1 MQPANGLEPQAAD
14 VETQASQL
22 PLADLRA
29 FRQNTSGPLRDPSM
43 KPLPHSTTSLFT
55 VGHSSLELD
64 GFLKILVTHEVKIL
78 CDVRSR
84 PGSFRFPQFNRES
97 LEVCLASAE
106 IAYEFLG
113 EALGGRPSDPRAYH
127 ADGIVNYE
135 ERHRAPDFSAGIDR
149 ALELCHASNI
159 ALMCAEED
167 PLQCHR
173 FLMICPALLD
183 RGVTP
188 LHIRRGGELESQR
201 EAEDR
206 LLKLHDLAAFDSGSL
221 FICERDVAL
230 QDALRRQAQE
240 FAFRASPEA
249 IEYF

>member
-1 MQPANGLEPQAAD
+1 
-14 VETQASQL
+14 
-22 PLADLRA
+22 
-29 FRQNTSGPLRDPSM
+29 M
-43 KPLPHSTTSLFT
+43 KPSPHANNSVFT

-64 GFLKILVTHEVKIL
+64 GFLKILVTHEIKIL

-84 PGSFRFPQFNRES
+84 PGSLRFPQFNREP
-97 LEVCLASAE
+97 LEACLASAD
-106 IAYEFLG
+106 IRYEFLG

-127 ADGIVNYE
+127 SDGIVNYE
-135 ERHRAPDFSAGIDR
+135 ERRKAADFCAGIDR
-149 ALELCHASNI
+149 ALGMCRVANI

-188 LHIRRGGELESQR
+188 SHIRRDGELESQR

-221 FICERDVAL
+221 FISERDVAL
-230 QDALRRQAQE
+230 QDAFRRQSQE

-249 IEYF
+249 VEYF

>member
-1 MQPANGLEPQAAD
+1 
-14 VETQASQL
+14 
-22 PLADLRA
+22 
-29 FRQNTSGPLRDPSM
+29 M
-43 KPLPHSTTSLFT
+43 KPPPHSNTSLFT
-55 VGHSSLELD
+55 AGHSSLELD
-64 GFLKILVTHEVKIL
+64 GLLRILLAQEIRIV

-84 PGSFRFPQFNRES
+84 PGSFRFPQFNREP
-97 LEVCLASAE
+97 LEACLASAE
-106 IAYEFLG
+106 VQYEFLG
-113 EALGGRPSDPRAYH
+113 ETLGGRPSDPRAYN

-135 ERHRAPDFSAGIDR
+135 ERRKATDFRAGIDR
-149 ALELCHASNI
+149 VLELSLASNI

-188 LHIRRGGELESQR
+188 SHIRRGGELESQR

-221 FICERDVAL
+221 FISERDVAL

-249 IEYF
+249 TEYF

>member
-1 MQPANGLEPQAAD
+1 LGSSQVACRFASLSAKYKSAPTDLYVTGPSAN
-14 VETQASQL
+14 S
-22 PLADLRA
+22 
-29 FRQNTSGPLRDPSM
+29 S
-43 KPLPHSTTSLFT
+43 KIFT
-55 VGHSSLELD
+55 IGHSSRDLGDFVVALANQD
-64 GFLKILVTHEVKIL
+64 IRVV

-84 PGSFRFPQFNRES
+84 PGSFRFPQFNREP
-97 LEVCLASAE
+97 LEACLSAAG
-106 IAYEFLG
+106 IQYIFLG
-113 EALGGRPSDPRAYH
+113 ESLGGRPPDLRAYDV
-127 ADGIVNYE
+127 DGVVNYE
-135 ERHRAPDFSAGIDR
+135 ERRKAADFSAGIDR
-149 ALELCHASNI
+149 TLDLSRASNI

-188 LHIRRGGELESQR
+188 SHLRRGVELESQR

-206 LLKLHDLAAFDSGSL
+206 LLKLHDLAAFDSASL
-221 FICERDVAL
+221 FASEREAAL
-230 QDALRRQAQE
+230 EEALRLQAKE

>member
-1 MQPANGLEPQAAD
+1 
-14 VETQASQL
+14 
-22 PLADLRA
+22 
-29 FRQNTSGPLRDPSM
+29 M
-43 KPLPHSTTSLFT
+43 KPPPLSNTSLFT
-55 VGHSSLELD
+55 AGHSSLELD
-64 GFLKILVTHEVKIL
+64 GFLRMLLTHEIRIV

-84 PGSFRFPQFNRES
+84 PGSFRFPQFNREP
-97 LEVCLASAE
+97 LEACLASAE
-106 IAYEFLG
+106 VLYEFFG
-113 EALGGRPSDPRAYH
+113 ETLGGRPSDPRAYN

-135 ERHRAPDFSAGIDR
+135 ERRKATDFRAGLDR
-149 ALELCHASNI
+149 VLELSLASNI

-183 RGVTP
+183 QGVMP
-188 LHIRRGGELESQR
+188 SHIRRGGELESQR

-221 FICERDVAL
+221 FISERDVAL